1 MKCRVDRRRG
11 GFTVVEVLLAILIM
25 GMMFTSIT
33 QLMTAAKNA
42 RDSVHNMQETQLAGP
57 AVLDMLERDLRAL
70 FTTGLPRTA
79 WLKVTD
85 RVVGGLDA
93 DRIDFI
99 TSTDSLIARLE
110 DQEYPKRSDLNEVGY
125 MLRPNPRNDE
135 FLEVYRREDFGIDDE
150 PREGGEYTF
159 LSDQVKGFDIEVYFE
174 DGPDIDPLDEWDS
187 ASDDEEQTG
196 LPAAVK
202 LTITIE
208 LKPRIDRESLDLANL
223 RKRTVTYTRWVR
235 LPEDLRFA
243 AGQFPRLVVPPGPTG
258 AADPNDPAAA
268 GEGGEEGTGTGSNTG
283 TSTQTGSGRDPNAGG
298 TKGGG
303 SSSTTTLGDAPG
315 G

>member
-11 GFTVVEVLLAILIM
+11 GFTVVEVLLAIMIM

-57 AVLDMLERDLRAL
+57 AVLDMLERDLRGI
-70 FTTGLPRTA
+70 FTTGLPRSA

-99 TSTDSLIARLE
+99 STTDSLIARIE
-110 DQEYPKRSDLNEVGY
+110 DEEFPKRADLNEVGY

-135 FLEVYRREDFGIDDE
+135 FLEVYRREDFGIDDA
-150 PREGGEYTF
+150 PFEGGEFTF
-159 LSDQVKGFDIEVYFE
+159 LSDQVKGFDLEVYFE
-174 DGPDIDPLDEWDS
+174 DGPDVDPLDEWDS
-187 ASDDEEQTG
+187 GSDDEEMTG

-202 LTITIE
+202 ISITIE
-208 LKPRIDRESLDLANL
+208 LKPRIERESLDVASF

-235 LPEDLRFA
+235 LAEDLRFA
-243 AGQFPRLVVPPGPTG
+243 AGQFPRLALPPGPTS
-258 AADPNDPAAA
+258 PTDPAP
-268 GEGGEEGTGTGSNTG
+268 GEGEGEGETAGAPNGST
-283 TSTQTGSGRDPNAGG
+283 TQTTGSGQGGEG
-298 TKGGG
+298 TKSGGG
-303 SSSTTTLGDAPG
+303 STNTSMGSGSDPK
-315 G
+315 

>member
-1 MKCRVDRRRG
+1 MKVEVDRRRA
-11 GFTVVEVLLAILIM
+11 GFTVVEVLLAIMIM

-57 AVLDMLERDLRAL
+57 AVLDMLERDLRGI
-70 FTTGLPRTA
+70 FTTGLPRSS
-79 WLKVTD
+79 WLRVTD

-99 TSTDSLIARLE
+99 TSTDSLIARIE
-110 DQEYPKRSDLNEVGY
+110 DQEYPKRADVNEVGY

-135 FLEVYRREDFGIDDE
+135 FLEVYRREDFGIDEE
-150 PREGGEYTF
+150 PFDGGEFTF

-174 DGPDIDPLDEWDS
+174 DGPDVDPLDEWDS
-187 ASDDEEQTG
+187 GSDDEEQTG

-202 LTITIE
+202 LSITIE
-208 LKPRIDRESLDLANL
+208 LKPRIDRESLDPEQF

-235 LPEDLRFA
+235 LPQDLRFA
-243 AGQFPRLVVPPGPTG
+243 AGQFPRLAIPPGPTS
-258 AADPNDPAAA
+258 PTDPAAGA
-268 GEGGEEGTGTGSNTG
+268 GDGGEGSATNGGAGSGT
-283 TSTQTGSGRDPNAGG
+283 TQTTGSGREGG
-298 TKGGG
+298 ATKSDGG
-303 SSSTTTLGDAPG
+303 SSSPTMGSGSDTK
-315 G
+315 

>member
-1 MKCRVDRRRG
+1 MKCRADRRRG
-11 GFTVVEVLLAILIM
+11 GFTIVEVLLAILIM

-42 RDSVHNMQETQLAGP
+42 RDSIHNMQETQLAGP
-57 AVLDMLERDLRAL
+57 AVLDMLERDLRGL
-70 FTTGLPRTA
+70 LTTGLPRSS

-99 TSTDSLIARLE
+99 STTDSLIARIE
-110 DQEYPKRSDLNEVGY
+110 DQEYPKRSDFNEVGY

-135 FLEVYRREDFGIDDE
+135 FLEVYRREDFGVDAE
-150 PREGGEYTF
+150 PFEGGEYTF
-159 LSDQVKGFDIEVYFE
+159 LSDQVKGFDIEVYFQ

-187 ASDDEEQTG
+187 GSDEEDKTG

-202 LTITIE
+202 LSITIE
-208 LKPRIDRESLDLANL
+208 LKPRIDRESLDLANF

-243 AGQFPRLVVPPGPTG
+243 AGQFPRLALPPGPTG
-258 AADPNDPAAA
+258 PADPAEGE
-268 GEGGEEGTGTGSNTG
+268 GEGGAAGAGSGAGGTVETGTGG
-283 TSTQTGSGRDPNAGG
+283 GGGEG
-298 TKGGG
+298 TKSGGG
-303 SSSTTTLGDAPG
+303 NSTTTLGSGSDPK
-315 G
+315 